1 MSSPSIVSQIKK
13 KYIITRIC
21 ISLVLIILAAVITYI
36 RVPNEIKYFTAR
48 KNAFAEPCDEF
59 KEGDFYRGHLY
70 FIYDWFAENDEAR
83 FYLAPVN
90 DSEGND
96 RILIVY
102 IPNRFVGSAERIMTQ
117 TAEYIASNDEQSL
130 EYDLDCRGSFYEV
143 DARTTNYLRQFL
155 NERGAPPSTM
165 DQVCG
170 KMFVMIP
177 ASSVFSERLV
187 AWLIIDAGV
196 LITIIVLLFTLLTKS
211 YLKSLKNKL
220 QKENMSFYALDKEF
234 ENPLGSFGNNLLSQ
248 YHVFEKVSPFRLMR
262 ISDVLWIYP
271 SKTTTSNNIRIYS
284 AVFMMRNHGC
294 FKFPC
299 RNESETEALCLW
311 VLKLQPHA
319 LYGYVVENS
328 NMYYKNFNQLL
339 DQVYNQSS
347 PTPTEQPVL
356 AERPDAPLPVNE
368 PDASSVPQ
376 QSLSPILSAET
387 LAQSNRTEAN
397 VDLRSN
403 VLGTG
408 EDSVR
413 KE

>member
-1 MSSPSIVSQIKK
+1 MSNPSIVSQITK

-48 KNAFAEPCDEF
+48 KNAFSEPCDKF
-59 KEGDFYRGHLY
+59 KERDFYRGHLY
-70 FIYDWFAENDEAR
+70 FIYDWFAENDKAR

-102 IPNRFVGSAERIMTQ
+102 IPNRFAGSAEQLMSQ
-117 TAEYIASNDEQSL
+117 TSEYIASTDEPSL
-130 EYDLDCRGSFYEV
+130 QYDLDCRGSFYEV
-143 DARTTNYLRQFL
+143 DERTTNYLRQFL

-165 DQVCG
+165 DQVCD

-177 ASSVFSERLV
+177 ASDVFSERFV

-196 LITIIVLLFTLLTKS
+196 LITIIVLLFPLLTKS
-211 YLKSLKNKL
+211 YLKSLKQKL
-220 QKENMSFYALDKEF
+220 HQENMSLYALDKEF
-234 ENPLGSFGNNLLSQ
+234 ETPLGSFGNNLLSQ

-271 SKTTTSNNIRIYS
+271 SKTTTSNGVKIFS
-284 AVFMMRNHGC
+284 SVFMMRNHGC

-299 RNESETEALCLW
+299 RNESETEALCQW
-311 VLKLQPHA
+311 VLKLQPNA

-339 DQVYNQSS
+339 DRVYNQNN
-347 PTPTEQPVL
+347 PTPAEQPVV
-356 AERPDAPLPVNE
+356 AEQPAAPIPVNE
-368 PDASSVPQ
+368 PDLSSVPQ

-387 LAQSNRTEAN
+387 LAQSYRTEAN
-397 VDLRSN
+397 VDQQSN

-408 EDSVR
+408 EESVR